1 MTVTFNAGLGTLLL
15 LAALVCFVIATIGWP
30 RLARINVVALG
41 LALWV
46 LEVLLGA
53 CGH

>member
-15 LAALVCFVIATIGWP
+15 LAALACFVIATIRWP
-30 RLARINVVALG
+30 KVARIDMLAFG

-46 LEVLLGA
+46 LEVLLGS
-53 CGH
+53 CH